1 MYVLIET
8 HARYEKMMSHT
19 VVIYSVGAPF
29 HFAAF
34 HCDLRTELALLYFIL
49 LHQCLPVYVSIIESL
64 FIVDIDFYMYTKNT
78 SNFTSHGCCYLI
90 NQLIRFL

>member
-1 MYVLIET
+1 MYVLVET

-49 LHQCLPVYVSIIESL
+49 LHQCLPVFVSIIERVYLLLTLIFTCIPKIQVILLVMGVVILSISL
-64 FIVDIDFYMYTKNT
+64 
-78 SNFTSHGCCYLI
+78 
-90 NQLIRFL
+90 

>member
-34 HCDLRTELALLYFIL
+34 HSDLRTELALLYFIL
-49 LHQCLPVYVSIIESL
+49 LHQCLPVFVSIIERVYLLLTLIFTCIPKIQVILLVMGVVILSISL
-64 FIVDIDFYMYTKNT
+64 
-78 SNFTSHGCCYLI
+78 
-90 NQLIRFL
+90 